1 MGFEF
6 FLQVYFYKFAARRK
20 PKKEE
25 EDKKTK
31 KLSYNSSKTSHSQ
44 RDYTSSPTK
53 KKNQKPNPDRLSM
66 SSTVHLSLGFSFHQ
80 RCSSFFQQSV
90 AMALSLVHSTLFS
103 KTSQLFL
110 HTKTGFSHFSS
121 SIPFSSSALPSNPKT
136 WRRPVISVLELG
148 GVKIA
153 RDGINYVLLSIFLLQ
168 CINGFSVPFS
178 LFHFCLVI
186 IPLFTAVVQ
195 SSFFSLLVVDR
206 CLFCNM

>member
-1 MGFEF
+1 
-6 FLQVYFYKFAARRK
+6 
-20 PKKEE
+20 
-25 EDKKTK
+25 
-31 KLSYNSSKTSHSQ
+31 
-44 RDYTSSPTK
+44 
-53 KKNQKPNPDRLSM
+53 M